1 MMNVVESL
9 QTVQFLV
16 DASGNKKAVV
26 LDYTVWE
33 ELLTLLEDLEDAEE
47 IRRLREAGEEAI
59 PWEQAKAELRAR
71 GVNV

>member
-1 MMNVVESL
+1 MNVVESL